1 MKNMTKSE
9 LNFNKEGSQ
18 EILQYL
24 RETTE
29 DIKDIFDEA
38 DFMMEAIN
46 GEDETWQGGS
56 QESFYESYRTISK
69 KFPEISE
76 NLDRQNDFLEETIIN
91 YENKEKNIEKN
102 AEDNQGDLNVN

>member
-9 LNFNKEGSQ
+9 LNFNKEKSL
-18 EILQYL
+18 EILQSL

-29 DIKDIFDEA
+29 DIKDIFDEV

-46 GEDETWQGGS
+46 GEDETWQGQG

-69 KFPEISE
+69 KFPTISE
-76 NLDRQNDFLEETIIN
+76 DLDRQNDFLEESIEN
-91 YENKEKNIEKN
+91 YENKEKNIENN
-102 AEDNQGDLNVN
+102 AEENSGDLNIN